1 MWSQIQYAP
10 AAGKR
15 VVVEPSFVRSIT
27 VMKLRIDGKNLSQRT
42 TLNKPAHALHCGYRT
57 VRQVNSEQAVC
68 AASGLDYSS
77 RFKSVPS
84 EWLLTKN
91 CNALLERRDC
101 LFRVKPVRCGNHN
114 SVEVVAQQ
122 LIERREE
129 NYVRGKL
136 LRFGGCFCVRVM
148 NCYDFRNSCFHYR
161 REAISAN
168 PTESDKPQP
177 RFVRSRIDLYRC
189 SAHKITNA
197 LMKPSGELSIVSNA
211 RGSSSNLNGWV

>member
-1 MWSQIQYAP
+1 MRSKVQHTATT
-10 AAGKR
+10 GKR
-15 VVVEPSFVRSIT
+15 VVVEPRFVRSIT
-27 VMKLRIDGKNLSQRT
+27 VMKFRIDGKNLPERT

-84 EWLLTKN
+84 EGLLTKN
-91 CNALLERRDC
+91 CNALLERRNR

-114 SVEVVAQQ
+114 SVEIVAQQ

-129 NYVRGKL
+129 NYIRGKL
-136 LRFGGCFCVRVM
+136 LRFGRCLCLRVM
-148 NCYDFRNSCFHYR
+148 NCYDFRNSCFHHR
-161 REAISAN
+161 RKAISAN

-177 RFVRSRIDLYRC
+177 RLVGSRIDLYRC
-189 SAHKITNA
+189 SAHRITNA
-197 LMKPSGELSIVSNA
+197 LMKPSGELSIV
-211 RGSSSNLNGWV
+211 